1 MTDADEFWNSR
12 PVLDHI
18 LAFARARMVGPW
30 ALLGS
35 LILRA
40 NASLDPNVV
49 LPPTIGGVASLNTFV
64 AFVGRSGHGKGAT
77 EAAAR
82 DATNLPLFPELPVG
96 SGEGLAR
103 TFAANADGQRETNRA
118 MFTASEV
125 DGLAALGSRQGATI
139 MSALRQLYSGESIG
153 GANAQKHTRLIV
165 PAHSYR
171 AVLSVGVQPER
182 AAPLLSD
189 LAGTAQRFLWLPVAD
204 PDAPDTRLAEPD
216 RWTVPRTLVAAD
228 RQIRLALPAEA
239 VHEMESH
246 HLRKLRD
253 DPDVDPLDGHKMLTR
268 AKVAAALMVLDGR
281 MHTISL
287 EDWELAGVLMRV
299 SDHTRSRIERD
310 ARAVARKVNE
320 ARAIAAAERDEVIA
334 DRKVQRARA
343 AILRWLERDGELATR
358 DLRMRARSD
367 WRDALT
373 PALTDLV
380 TDGQVIE
387 ISVAKGTRYRLA
399 GGSSGV
405 HPGPS
410 PLTCGNEGPASGPAV
425 NDGPPNPQVNGDGP
439 QNDDGPP
446 TAAQKRTTTAHIAEP
461 HTPYVRDALTSAK
474 GTTPNVKR
482 PRRCAECTI
491 ELPAAQTGDRCE
503 ECADGP
509 PRPTEQAPK
518 QRRAVPV
525 YSERMRVNRD
535 RAVGHR
541 GGAVRP

>member
-1 MTDADEFWNSR
+1 MTTDAETFWESR
-12 PVLDHI
+12 PVLTHI

-40 NASLDPNVV
+40 NGSLDPTVV

-82 DATNLPLFPELPVG
+82 DATNLPLLPELPVG

-103 TFAANADGQRETNRA
+103 TFAVDGDGHRDTNRA

-204 PDAPDTRLAEPD
+204 PDAPDIRPAEPE
-216 RWTVPRTLVAAD
+216 RWTVSRTLVPAD
-228 RQIRLALPAEA
+228 REVRLTLPTEA
-239 VHEMESH
+239 VQAMEEH

-253 DPDVDPLDGHKMLTR
+253 DPDINPLDGHQMLTR
-268 AKVAAALMVLDGR
+268 AKVAAAMMVLDGR
-281 MHTISL
+281 MHTITV
-287 EDWELAGVLMRV
+287 EDWDLAGVLMRV
-299 SDHTRSRIERD
+299 SDHTRARIERE
-310 ARAVARKVNE
+310 AQAVARKVNE
-320 ARAIAAAERDEVIA
+320 ARALAAADRDEVIA
-334 DRKVQRARA
+334 ARKVQRARA
-343 AILRWLERDGELATR
+343 AILRWLEKDGELATR

-373 PALTDLV
+373 PALTELV
-380 TDGQVIE
+380 SEGAVVE
-387 ISVAKGTRYRLA
+387 IAVSKGTRYRLS
-399 GGSSGV
+399 GGSIGV

-410 PLTCGNEGPASGPAV
+410 SLTCENEGPSVGPAF
-425 NDGPPNPQVNGDGP
+425 NDGPPKPQV
-439 QNDDGPP
+439 NDDGPENNDGPP
-446 TAAQKRTTTAHIAEP
+446 TDAQIEP
-461 HTPYVRDALTSAK
+461 
-474 GTTPNVKR
+474 TTPRVMDILATAKRAKPAMENR
-482 PRRCAECTI
+482 PRRCVDCTI
-491 ELPAAQTGDRCE
+491 ELPAAHTGDRCE
-503 ECADGP
+503 DCAEP
-509 PRPTEQAPK
+509 PRRPAPPK
-518 QRRAVPV
+518 PQPRRAVPV
-525 YSERMRVNRD
+525 YSERMRVDRD
-535 RAVGHR
+535 RSVGRR
-541 GGAVRP
+541 GGPSRP

>member
-1 MTDADEFWNSR
+1 MLTDADEFWNSR
-12 PVLDHI
+12 PVLAHI

-40 NASLDPNVV
+40 NASLDPTVV
-49 LPPTIGGVASLNTFV
+49 LPPTIGGVASLNVFV

-82 DATNLPLFPELPVG
+82 DATNLPQFPELPIG

-103 TFAANADGQRETNRA
+103 TFAADADGKRETNRA

-204 PDAPDTRLAEPD
+204 PDAPDTRPTEPE
-216 RWTVPRTLVAAD
+216 RWTVPRTLVPAD
-228 RQIRLALPAEA
+228 RQVRLALPDEA
-239 VHEMESH
+239 VRAMETH

-253 DPDVDPLDGHKMLTR
+253 DPDVNPLDGHALLTR
-268 AKVAAALMVLDGR
+268 AKVASALMVLDGR
-281 MHTISL
+281 MHTVSL
-287 EDWELAGVLMRV
+287 DDWELAGVLMRV
-299 SDHTRSRIERD
+299 SDRTRARIERE

-334 DRKVQRARA
+334 DRKLQRARA

-373 PALTDLV
+373 PALADLIA
-380 TDGQVIE
+380 DGSVIE
-387 ISVAKGTRYRLA
+387 ISVTNGTRYRLA
-399 GGSSGV
+399 GGSIEV

-410 PLTCGNEGPASGPAV
+410 PLTSENRGPSAGPATDDGPPKPQV
-425 NDGPPNPQVNGDGP
+425 RGDGPKNNDGPPEKTESQASVAHPHEPQTLHVLANTKAAK
-439 QNDDGPP
+439 P
-446 TAAQKRTTTAHIAEP
+446 T
-461 HTPYVRDALTSAK
+461 
-474 GTTPNVKR
+474 VKKT
-482 PRRCAECTI
+482 RRCVECTI
-491 ELPAAQTGDRCE
+491 ELPAARIGDRCE
-503 ECADGP
+503 DCADGRP
-509 PRPTEQAPK
+509 PAPDPEPPK
-518 QRRAVPV
+518 RTVTIYSENQRVARDRSTRRA
-525 YSERMRVNRD
+525 
-535 RAVGHR
+535 
-541 GGAVRP
+541 GGETSR